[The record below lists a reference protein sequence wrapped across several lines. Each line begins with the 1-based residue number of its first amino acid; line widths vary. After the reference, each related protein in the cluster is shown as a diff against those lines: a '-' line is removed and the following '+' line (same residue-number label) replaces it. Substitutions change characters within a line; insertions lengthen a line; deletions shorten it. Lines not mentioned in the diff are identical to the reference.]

1 MGGQYSWL
9 LAAVLSLAASG
20 SPRLVAADPGDPGAW
35 STYRGNPQ
43 RTGNTDGLPGPAA
56 PRVLWV
62 HKSQDHFIAAPLPA
76 GDRLYVSGLGA
87 FNVSTFY
94 CLAADPKAPKRV
106 LWTKTT
112 PYLKLP
118 TVSTPA
124 LTDGK
129 LVFG

>member
-1 MGGQYSWL
+1 MRLGWWVALGILVVQNGGGAL
-9 LAAVLSLAASG
+9 
-20 SPRLVAADPGDPGAW
+20 RAADPW
-35 STYRGNPQ
+35 STYRGNPE
-43 RTGNTDGLPGPAA
+43 RTAHTDGVAGPTS

-62 HKSQDHFIAAPLPA
+62 LKSQEHFIAAPVPQA
-76 GDRLYVSGLGA
+76 DQVYISGLGA

-94 CLAADPKAPKRV
+94 CLAAGPKAAQRT

-118 TVSTPA
+118 VVSSPA
-124 LTDGK
+124 LAGDH